1 MKIRLTPVSFCKVL
15 DDLVNLQSPCHV
27 VFARFRRD
35 PVKVLR
41 RYESLRIGTDRQ
53 FAIAMS
59 YCVRKVSVGFVG
71 LIFGLSLSPR
81 LNTHLVRVGAD
92 VASALSEADRGE
104 PLQPR
109 PPRVVSDSFRV
120 RTVTLPELSHALR
133 SMNNSKACSDDGI
146 TVDMLRRTFAVIGPH
161 LLHVCSQ

>member
-1 MKIRLTPVSFCKVL
+1 MKRAQLRACPEYYAASYRNRHSTTWKDIRKFLLASKKPEPR
-15 DDLVNLQSPCHV
+15 VNAAV
-27 VFARFRRD
+27 RD
-35 PVKVLR
+35 PAWA
-41 RYESLRIGTDRQ
+41 E
-53 FAIAMS
+53 
-59 YCVRKVSVGFVG
+59 
-71 LIFGLSLSPR
+71 R
-81 LNTHLVRVGAD
+81 LNTHFVRMGAECRCHQCAVGG
-92 VASALSEADRGE
+92 RPGE

-109 PPRVVSDSFRV
+109 PPRVVTDSFRV